1 MCLVYWVDSSIYVI
15 LNNKNEGSILMVITW
30 DDMAS
35 FWDENEDVI
44 MYADKAFSSLS
55 KIFNLNG
62 KKVLDF
68 GCGTGLL
75 TEKIAKLAKEVYAI
89 DSSQKMITIL
99 EEKNVSNI
107 TAYADILSEDFLQD
121 NSNEFHSFDL
131 IVASS
136 VCVFLENYTEVV
148 GLLKSLLKPEGT
160 FVQLDWLTEQ
170 YKVGEGFDKRT
181 ITSTFST
188 VGLDN
193 VSISNP
199 FSLDGQ
205 EVLMAVG
212 LNSMKHKS

>member
-1 MCLVYWVDSSIYVI
+1 
-15 LNNKNEGSILMVITW
+15 MVNTW
-30 DDMAS
+30 DDMAD
-35 FWDENEDVI
+35 FWDEHEDVI

-55 KIFNLNG
+55 KIYNLNG

-75 TEKIAKLAKEVYAI
+75 TEKIAKIAKEVYAI

-99 EEKNVSNI
+99 EEKNISNI
-107 TAYADILSEDFLQD
+107 TAYTDTLSEDFLED
-121 NSNEFHSFDL
+121 NSTVFHSFDL

-136 VCVFLENYTEVV
+136 VCVFLENYTEVLV
-148 GLLKSLLKPEGT
+148 LLKSLLKPEGT
-160 FVQLDWLTEQ
+160 FIQWDWMTEQ
-170 YKVGEGFDKRT
+170 YKIGEGFDKGS
-181 ITSTFST
+181 ITSTFNT
-188 VGLDN
+188 VGLNN

-212 LNSMKHKS
+212 LNSMNHKS